1 MLNPRY
7 TIHTSR
13 TAHRLYLAGTP
24 IVAVVAALWCSI
36 MVSVPLLAQSTEPV
50 TDEVSATQQ
59 MISVYKVPV
68 KVQFGERMPTIQ
80 LRNVSLYRPLEFK
93 NAHERVRFTRLMR
106 DIKKTLPYAKMVS
119 STLKETYEYMDTLPD
134 EKTKQKH
141 LKRMEKE
148 LFQQFMPEMK
158 KLTLNQGKLL
168 MKLIQ
173 RETNSS
179 SYQLLDSF
187 LGSFAAGFWNMFANL
202 FGGDLRTTW
211 EPYGADAEI
220 EHVCVLVEYG
230 LV

>member
-1 MLNPRY
+1 ML
-7 TIHTSR
+7 
-13 TAHRLYLAGTP
+13 TP
-24 IVAVVAALWCSI
+24 IYTLLVRKAGLRWVPALLVLWCSI
-36 MVSVPLLAQSTEPV
+36 LISPSLFAQEIDPAGAVEPLPEP
-50 TDEVSATQQ
+50 TKTL
-59 MISVYKVPV
+59 YKVPV
-68 KVQFGERMPTIQ
+68 KVQFGVRMPTIQ

-93 NAHERVRFTRLMR
+93 NAQERVRFTRLVR
-106 DIKKTLPYAKMVS
+106 DVKKTLPYAKMVS
-119 STLKETYEYMDTLPD
+119 STLKETYEYMETLPD
-134 EKTKQKH
+134 EKTKIKH

-148 LFQQFMPEMK
+148 LFQQYMPEMK

-187 LGSFAAGFWNMFANL
+187 LGSFAAGFWNMFANF

-211 EPYGADAEI
+211 DPYGADAEI

-230 LV
+230 MV